1 MVLPLVLLLLAACQS
16 GGDRSQARLAR
27 FSADGLY
34 DQGQKALRSSDYGQ
48 AIRVYEALVAR
59 YPFANEARQARLDL
73 IYSYY
78 KAGEK
83 ESATD
88 AADTFI
94 RENPTHP
101 RIDYAWYLKGLIEF
115 ERLPHTVERWMRVD
129 WRSAHRRPRAI
140 RSRRSAPSSSAF
152 RRGLC
157 ADARRRMVYLRNRL
171 ADHEL
176 RIASIRAP
184 RRVGGGSQ
192 RAKQL
197 IEQYDGAP
205 AGKEALRVLSTPMR
219 TELHGARRQ
228 YREVCS
234 WRTTRA
240 SRRRWSR
247 SKAGVEVSGAE
258 HCVVKSPRR
267 SPASLPDSARS
278 GGAPRGVR
286 TAVSSSR
293 SSDVRARRS
302 TGHCRT

>member
-1 MVLPLVLLLLAACQS
+1 MPKVLAGRNGLLMVLPVVLLLLAACAS
-16 GGDRSQARLAR
+16 GDRSQARLAR

-59 YPFANEARQARLDL
+59 YPFATQARQARLDL

-115 ERLPHTVERWMRVD
+115 ERLPHAVERWLRVD
-129 WRSAHRRPRAI
+129 LAERTPQTARDSFQ
-140 RSRRSAPSSSAF
+140 AF
-152 RRGLC
+152 RTVVERFPKSAYA
-157 ADARRRMVYLRNRL
+157 ADARRRMIYLRNRL

-176 RIASIRAP
+176 RIAKYYEQRGAW
-184 RRVGGGSQ
+184 VAAAQ

-205 AGKEALRVLSTPMR
+205 AGKDALRVLMHAYEELNYEELAAN
-219 TELHGARRQ
+219 TEKVFLENYPGESP
-228 YREVCS
+228 EVEENNGS
-234 WRTTRA
+234 WWKF
-240 SRRRWSR
+240 WS
-247 SKAGVEVSGAE
+247 
-258 HCVVKSPRR
+258 
-267 SPASLPDSARS
+267 
-278 GGAPRGVR
+278 
-286 TAVSSSR
+286 
-293 SSDVRARRS
+293 
-302 TGHCRT
+302 